1 MIYKY
6 ILLTFLS
13 FTFIYA
19 CSKNDSSEN
28 NSCTGTS
35 LGLKKSSYE
44 NFKEIDLTPQ
54 IFPNGLGRYDTV
66 AYADF
71 NQDGFIDIFGA
82 ILTYWPPTTQEAAT
96 DSKFGFYI
104 NNCKGD
110 FEINESYFTLNET
123 CIHPRKALINDFNN
137 DGIPDVFV
145 ICHGWDKNPFPGEKN
160 KILLSSSLGKYDLRS
175 ASSDIGFY
183 HSGSSYDYNNDG
195 YMDVLAVDSKNSN
208 KIVYFK
214 NDGNG
219 SFLND
224 GSSRAPTVIANKN
237 YFTAELIDINDDNH
251 LDLFVGG
258 HEWEYDSITQIYL
271 NPGNDNFSSVIPD
284 NISAISN
291 EGVVLDFTVTK
302 KNSSTNIWIL
312 RTSGGDGTFYQSRT
326 IQRVSWPTLSSS
338 TLVKDRNLHWIPWII
353 PSVIDGKNVITSDNK
368 DNYFTLE
375 Y

>member
-1 MIYKY
+1 MSNMIQVK
-6 ILLTFLS
+6 I
-13 FTFIYA
+13 
-19 CSKNDSSEN
+19 
-28 NSCTGTS
+28 
-35 LGLKKSSYE
+35 
-44 NFKEIDLTPQ
+44 
-54 IFPNGLGRYDTV
+54 
-66 AYADF
+66 
-71 NQDGFIDIFGA
+71 
-82 ILTYWPPTTQEAAT
+82 
-96 DSKFGFYI
+96 
-104 NNCKGD
+104 
-110 FEINESYFTLNET
+110 
-123 CIHPRKALINDFNN
+123 IH
-137 DGIPDVFV
+137 V
-145 ICHGWDKNPFPGEKN
+145 
-160 KILLSSSLGKYDLRS
+160 
-175 ASSDIGFY
+175 
-183 HSGSSYDYNNDG
+183 
-195 YMDVLAVDSKNSN
+195 AVDSKNSN

-258 HEWEYDSITQIYL
+258 HEWENDSITQIYL

-326 IQRVSWPTLSSS
+326 IQKVSWPTLSSS